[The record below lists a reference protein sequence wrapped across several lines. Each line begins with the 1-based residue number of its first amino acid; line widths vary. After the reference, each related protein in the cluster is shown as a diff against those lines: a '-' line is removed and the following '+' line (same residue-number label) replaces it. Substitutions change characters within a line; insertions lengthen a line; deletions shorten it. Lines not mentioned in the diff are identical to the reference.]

1 MKRQKNG
8 RSQNRVFNYFHKWW
22 FRIILGATVI
32 FLYAPIIV
40 LVIFSFND
48 SRRNITW
55 HGFTLKYYE
64 KALQN
69 NSLIEAFFNS
79 LSIAVF
85 NTLFSLILGTLTALL
100 LWRFRFSFKSV
111 YAAIILI
118 PIIIPEICIGI
129 ALLVFFNLLGW
140 PNDLPW
146 PLNLSKITCAHIL
159 FSFPFVAVI
168 IRARLATFNLD
179 QEEAALDLGAN
190 QKQIFWNIF
199 LPYLKPALIVSSLLA
214 FTLSLDDFV
223 ITFFMSGP
231 ETTTI
236 PIKIYSMVRFSV
248 TPEVNAASTILLLIT
263 IALAGIAIWIQRT
276 WIKEVE
282 KL

>member
-1 MKRQKNG
+1 MNQQQNKNC
-8 RSQNRVFNYFHKWW
+8 QNRLFNYFHQWW
-22 FRIILGATVI
+22 FRMALCCTIV

-48 SRRNITW
+48 SRRNVTW
-55 HGFTLKYYE
+55 HGFTFKYYE

-69 NSLIEAFFNS
+69 NNLIEAFFNS
-79 LSIAVF
+79 LSIAFF

-100 LWRFRFSFKSV
+100 LWRFRFSYKSV
-111 YAAIILI
+111 YEGIILV

-129 ALLVFFNLLGW
+129 ALLVFFKLCGW

-168 IRARLATFNLD
+168 IRARLATFNLA

-190 QKQIFWNIF
+190 HKQIFKNVLF
-199 LPYLKPALIVSSLLA
+199 PHLKPALVVSSLLA

-231 ETTTI
+231 ETTTV
-236 PIKIYSMVRFSV
+236 PLKIYSMVRFSV

-263 IALAGIAIWIQRT
+263 IALAAIAIWIQRS
-276 WIKEVE
+276 WVQEIE
-282 KL
+282 KP